1 MQLDLVRN
9 ELVFSK
15 VQNGATFR
23 DALERGKD
31 LKYRRFGSNFY
42 ISLEHFAVA
51 RQVLREFADEL
62 RITMRYEKFA
72 YLFVTKPADI
82 HIDWHPS
89 LCTISGRGMP
99 WEAIIPATRYFDK
112 AALQST
118 AYEKGQW
125 DGHTHLFNAID
136 GEFPSGLLER
146 ITYILT
152 ERGIPFT
159 IDRKFDYPKPTLDLH
174 PVFDFEPTEDQIRA
188 VHALDKSNF
197 GVAKLPTGFG
207 KTSFVAADLIAKK
220 GVRSLF
226 LANQRVLINDAENDF
241 RSVFKNDNVKIGVIG
256 DGQFNPGDITVAS
269 IQGIVAALNK
279 PTLSEITQV
288 GNDMDAAKA
297 ALGVAKSPETKAKYD
312 KEVKRL
318 IKKLKAIDS
327 RIARSNEIFP
337 FLQSIDLFIV
347 DEAQVLGTEM
357 WDRFLRVCEA
367 PYRYTLSATPI
378 RGDGGTIQI
387 IAATGDMRFESSAS
401 EQIAKGRLSEFK
413 GYFMPFDHR
422 IPKELGQQIKI
433 DFNQAYDIF
442 IMNNQLRNEHL
453 CKQVIKFAKEGH
465 SVLALV
471 TRIDHATIIQEMLI
485 ELGMPDWTM
494 AIVTGDTA
502 KGARKEIIENYREGK
517 FPILIGSSIFDVGFN
532 AKNASRMVRFNAGA
546 SEVREPQ
553 RAGRTVRVRE
563 DGSHGETYDML
574 DKNVPYFESQSWKR
588 WKLLREEFGDHRV
601 TVLPGMVVGEMAI
614 SALRDVVAATPD
626 QTDRK
631 AGEAIIAQ
639 LTIVSQHDEI
649 PDFGD
654 MSFITEDEDLKAL
667 LDELRVPDL

>member
-1 MQLDLVRN
+1 VQLDLVRN

-15 VQNGATFR
+15 VQNGAAFR
-23 DALERGKD
+23 DALDRGKG

-42 ISLEHFAVA
+42 VSLEYFAVA
-51 RQVLREFADEL
+51 RQVLREFADDL

-72 YLFVTKPADI
+72 YLFVTKQVDI
-82 HIDWHPS
+82 HIDWYPS
-89 LCTISGRGMP
+89 QCKVSGRGMP
-99 WEAIIPATRYFDK
+99 WETIIPATRYFDK
-112 AALQST
+112 AALNST
-118 AYEKGQW
+118 AYDKGQW
-125 DGHTHLFNAID
+125 DGNTHLFNAIE

-152 ERGIPFT
+152 EQNIPFT

-174 PVFDFEPTEDQIRA
+174 PTFEFEPTEDQIRA
-188 VHALDKSNF
+188 VHALNKANF

-207 KTSFVAADLIAKK
+207 KTSYVAADLVAKK

-226 LANQRVLINDAENDF
+226 LANQRVLINDAESDF
-241 RSVFKNDNVKIGVIG
+241 RSVFRNDNVKIGVIG

-279 PTLSEITQV
+279 PTLAESTQAC
-288 GNDMDAAKA
+288 DDLAAAKA
-297 ALGVAKSPETKAKYD
+297 AFNAAQSPEMKAKYD

-318 IKKLKAIDS
+318 LKKLKTIDA
-327 RIARSNEIFP
+327 RIARSNEILP
-337 FLQSIDLFIV
+337 YLQTVELFIV
-347 DEAQVLGTEM
+347 DEAQVLGTDM
-357 WDRFLRVCEA
+357 WDRFLRICQA

-401 EQIAKGRLSEFK
+401 EQIAKGRLAEFK
-413 GYFMPFDHR
+413 GYFVGFDHC

-433 DFNQAYDIF
+433 DFHQAYDIF
-442 IMNNQLRNEHL
+442 IMNNRLRNEHL
-453 CKQVIKFAKEGH
+453 CKQVIKYAKEGH

-471 TRIDHATIIQEMLI
+471 TRIDHATIIQEILM
-485 ELGMPDWTM
+485 EFGMPDWTM

-532 AKNASRMVRFNAGA
+532 AKNASRMVRFNAGS

-553 RAGRTVRVRE
+553 RAGRTIRVRE
-563 DGSHGETYDML
+563 DGSHGETYDVL

-601 TVLPGMVVGEMAI
+601 TVLPQTIMGEMAI
-614 SALRDVVAATPD
+614 SALRDVVKATAD
-626 QTDRK
+626 QTDRE

-639 LTIVSQHDEI
+639 LTTVSQHGDI
-649 PDFGD
+649 PEFNGFG
-654 MSFITEDEDLKAL
+654 SIAEDEDLKAL
-667 LDELRVPDL
+667 LDELTMPDL

>member
-9 ELVFSK
+9 ELVFSQ
-15 VQNGATFR
+15 VQNGKAFA
-23 DALERGKD
+23 DALNRGKG
-31 LKYRRFGSNFY
+31 LKYRRFAANFY
-42 ISLEHFAVA
+42 VSLEYFEVA

-62 RITMRYEKFA
+62 RITIRYEKFA
-72 YLFVTKPADI
+72 HLFVTKPADI
-82 HIDWHPS
+82 QIDWYPS

-99 WEAIIPATRYFDK
+99 WEVIIPATRYFDK
-112 AALQST
+112 AALNST

-125 DGHTHLFNAID
+125 DGHTHLFNAIE

-146 ITYILT
+146 IAYILST
-152 ERGIPFT
+152 RSIPFN

-174 PVFDFEPTEDQIRA
+174 PVFEFEPTEDQIKA

-226 LANQRVLINDAENDF
+226 LANQRVLINDAESDF
-241 RSVFKNDNVKIGVIG
+241 RSVFRNDNVKIGVIG

-279 PTLSEITQV
+279 PTLAEITQV

-297 ALGVAKSPETKAKYD
+297 ALGVAKSPETRAKYE

-318 IKKLKAIDS
+318 FGKLKTIDS
-327 RIARSNEIFP
+327 RIARSNEILP

-347 DEAQVLGTEM
+347 DESQVLGTDM
-357 WDRFLRVCEA
+357 WDRFLRICPA

-387 IAATGDMRFESSAS
+387 IGATGDMRFESSAS
-401 EQIAKGRLSEFK
+401 EQISKGRLAEFK
-413 GYFMPFDHR
+413 GYFMAFDHC
-422 IPKELGQQIKI
+422 IPPELGQQIKI
-433 DFNQAYDIF
+433 DFHQAYDIF
-442 IMNNQLRNEHL
+442 IMNNPLRNEHL
-453 CKQVIKFAKEGH
+453 CKQVIRYAKEGH

-471 TRIDHATIIQEMLI
+471 TRIDHATIIQDMLMDM
-485 ELGMPDWTM
+485 GMPDWTM

-502 KGARKEIIENYREGK
+502 KGARKEMIENYREGK

-563 DGSHGETYDML
+563 DGSHGETYDIL
-574 DKNVPYFESQSWKR
+574 DLNVPYFQSQSWKR

-601 TVLPGMVVGEMAI
+601 TVLPGTVVGEMAI
-614 SALRDVVAATPD
+614 SALRDVVGATPD
-626 QTDRK
+626 KTDRE
-631 AGEAIIAQ
+631 AGEKIIAQ
-639 LTIVSQHDEI
+639 LTTVSQHDEI
-649 PDFGD
+649 PDFDGLD
-654 MSFITEDEDLKAL
+654 DIMSDPDLKAL
-667 LDELRVPDL
+667 LDELMIPDL